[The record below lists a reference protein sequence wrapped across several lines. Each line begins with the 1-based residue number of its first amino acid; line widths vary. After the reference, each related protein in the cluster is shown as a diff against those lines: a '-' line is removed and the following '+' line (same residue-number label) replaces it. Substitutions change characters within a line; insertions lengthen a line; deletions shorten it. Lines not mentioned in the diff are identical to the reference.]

1 MVATDDARS
10 EVSVARP
17 TEVVWPPSFPPPS
30 TSCTKSSWSIP
41 LTLPTKA
48 RRRERNATFCILAV
62 AFESATVTEDCPD
75 NRCGSLHLLYA
86 GLLNWMKRCG
96 VDDLPSET

>member
-1 MVATDDARS
+1 MATKLSAAVDELYEIQLVHSSDS
-10 EVSVARP
+10 SNKG
-17 TEVVWPPSFPPPS
+17 S
-30 TSCTKSSWSIP
+30 TSRTQCDV
-41 LTLPTKA
+41 LG
-48 RRRERNATFCILAV
+48 ILAV
-62 AFESATVTEDCPD
+62 AFESATVTEDCLD